1 MKRAIAN
8 NAWIMLAAGLLFS
21 GCAGRAASPSPGGAQ
36 QAPPS
41 LQQAPSIGTFYEKP
55 LPSEGSLWNA
65 SGNMIFED
73 KKAKKV
79 GDTVVVDIVE
89 NTSSQIAANTTADKE
104 STLEAGIP
112 NLLGYQQPFKL
123 TNSKTVADPL
133 FKAGF
138 NNEFEGKGSSD
149 RTGKITASIG
159 GRVVEVLP
167 NGNLVIYGRREMK
180 VSNESQI
187 ITVYGIARPED
198 VNANNRVQST
208 VLADA
213 KIAYYGQGVLA
224 DKQKPGWGLKILDR
238 VWPF

>member
-1 MKRAIAN
+1 MNREIAKT
-8 NAWIMLAAGLLFS
+8 AWIIFSAGLLLS
-21 GCAGRAASPSPGGAQ
+21 GCAGGAASPSPAAAPE
-36 QAPPS
+36 APPS
-41 LQQAPSIGTFYEKP
+41 LQQAPSLGTFYEKP

-89 NTSSQIAANTTADKE
+89 NTSSEIKANTTADKE

-123 TNSKTVADPL
+123 TNSKVVADPL
-133 FKAGF
+133 FKADF
-138 NNEFEGKGSSD
+138 NSEFEGEGSTD
-149 RTGKITASIG
+149 RTGQVTASIG
-159 GRVVEVLP
+159 ARVVEVLP

-187 ITVYGIARPED
+187 ITVYGITRPED

-213 KIAYYGQGVLA
+213 KIEYYGKGVLA